1 MAGYITYNGVTIR
14 WFPNA
19 SGDGRADIKVD
30 GGFVTFDTLAQAKT
44 WIDHGQ
50 HIGDRTVH
58 PM

>member
-1 MAGYITYNGVTIR
+1 MAVYIEYKGTSIR

-30 GGFVTFDTLAQAKT
+30 GGFVSFPKLGDAYA
-44 WIDHGQ
+44 WIDAGKHV
-50 HIGDRTVH
+50 GDMTIH